1 MKQHWPRPDFLV
13 RSSTTPPLA
22 WLWLATAAAVFAVT
36 AHELWTLKGSAATLT
51 QTLVRAEN
59 ALKQSATATT
69 AATTAAT
76 TTNATVNRSG
86 TAINDAAR
94 RSQLSIDA
102 PRKAQAVVRQLDHP
116 WAQILSTLEM
126 ETPPGLQ
133 WLMFDLSADSA
144 ELRFEGLAPTGD
156 VALDLVTRLSARKGW
171 TEVVLSRLQAPQ
183 PLKPDASGAPAV
195 PALWRFEI
203 KAQVGGKEIQTS
215 TNASTSTST
224 NASATSV
231 TAQTVAS
238 ILQGSR

>member
-13 RSSTTPPLA
+13 RSYATPPLA
-22 WLWLATAAAVFAVT
+22 WLWLATAAAVFGVT
-36 AHELWTLKGSAATLT
+36 AHEFWTLKGSAAILT
-51 QTLVRAEN
+51 QTLARAEN
-59 ALKQSATATT
+59 ALKQS
-69 AATTAAT
+69 
-76 TTNATVNRSG
+76 TTNATTNATANATVNPSG
-86 TAINDAAR
+86 AAINDGAR

-102 PRKAQAVVRQLDHP
+102 PRKALAAVRQLDHP

-133 WLMFDLSADSA
+133 WLMFDRSADSA
-144 ELRFEGLAPTGD
+144 ELRFEGLAPNGD

-183 PLKPDASGAPAV
+183 PIKADASGAPAV

-215 TNASTSTST
+215 NST

-238 ILQGSR
+238 IQQGSR